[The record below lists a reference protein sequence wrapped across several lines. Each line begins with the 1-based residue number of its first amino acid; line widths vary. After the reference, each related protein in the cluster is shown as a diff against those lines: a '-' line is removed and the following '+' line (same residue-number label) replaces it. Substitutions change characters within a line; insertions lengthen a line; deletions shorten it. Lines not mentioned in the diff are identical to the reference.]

1 MTLEAGGITI
11 PTDDEGYLIDPDD
24 WSREVGEHLAQSEG
38 IELNDK
44 CWAIITF
51 MRSYFD
57 DNKIAPGT
65 RSVTKFI
72 AEELGYEK
80 KEARNYLFK
89 IFPYGY
95 VKQACKIAGMKRPRG
110 WSTG

>member
-80 KEARNYLFK
+80 K
-89 IFPYGY
+89 
-95 VKQACKIAGMKRPRG
+95 KQETICSRYFLTAM
-110 WSTG
+110 